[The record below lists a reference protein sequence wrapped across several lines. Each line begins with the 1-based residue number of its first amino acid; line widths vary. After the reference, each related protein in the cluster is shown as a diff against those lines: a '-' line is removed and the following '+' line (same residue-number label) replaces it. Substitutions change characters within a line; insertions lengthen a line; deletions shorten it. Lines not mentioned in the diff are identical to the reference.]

1 MTRFRSI
8 KIKWAIILSVIG
20 PGIIAGT
27 ADNDAGGIATYSVAG
42 ALFGY
47 KMLWIL
53 FLITFILAITQEMG
67 ARLGLVT
74 GKGLAALIRENF
86 SLHTTTFVVFITF
99 IVNWLT
105 ILAEYAGISWVADIY
120 GFPRWAAVLASS
132 LFIWFIV
139 RKGSF

>member
-1 MTRFRSI
+1 METLEKEIRPGKFNLARM
-8 KIKWAIILSVIG
+8 KLLLILSVIG

-27 ADNDAGGIATYSVAG
+27 ADNDAGGIATYSVTG
-42 ALFGY
+42 AAFGY

-86 SLHTTTFVVFITF
+86 SLKMT
-99 IVNWLT
+99 
-105 ILAEYAGISWVADIY
+105 
-120 GFPRWAAVLASS
+120 
-132 LFIWFIV
+132 
-139 RKGSF
+139 